1 MKLQKIKKKEVTN
14 EEDIFF
20 LLAIFLLFSNCV
32 LAEEQLKENTQLVEV
47 ENAGAVLLIQKQPIY
62 EKQMQVIRVKKSG
75 AITVIQVNGKVKEN
89 DTNSK

>member
-1 MKLQKIKKKEVTN
+1 MKKIFS
-14 EEDIFF
+14 I
-20 LLAIFLLFSNCV
+20 LAILLLFSNCV

-75 AITVIQVNGKVKEN
+75 AITIIQVNGKVKEN

>member
-1 MKLQKIKKKEVTN
+1 MNKIFSILAVL
-14 EEDIFF
+14 F
-20 LLAIFLLFSNCV
+20 LFVNCV
-32 LAEEQLKENTQLVEV
+32 FAEEQLKENTQLVEV

-75 AITVIQVNGKVKEN
+75 AITIIQVNGKVKEN

>member
-1 MKLQKIKKKEVTN
+1 MMKKV
-14 EEDIFF
+14 FY

-47 ENAGAVLLIQKQPIY
+47 ENAGALLLIQKQPIY

>member
-1 MKLQKIKKKEVTN
+1 MKKI
-14 EEDIFF
+14 FS

-32 LAEEQLKENTQLVEV
+32 LAEEPLKENTQLVEV

>member
-1 MKLQKIKKKEVTN
+1 MKKIFS
-14 EEDIFF
+14 I
-20 LLAIFLLFSNCV
+20 LAVLTLFTNCV
-32 LAEEQLKENTQLVEV
+32 FAEEQLKENTQLVEV

-75 AITVIQVNGKVKEN
+75 AITIIQVNGKVKEN